1 MKNKMSV
8 SPYKSFLA
16 LSGLSLSI
24 VLVLSL
30 FQYLIAWIEAFL
42 EWGIPSKGWVI
53 FLYALGIL
61 FLSLLELRLLT
72 PTFGKGNVASLHVLL
87 DKGEKVPFLKGLSS
101 VFLCCLISFLI
112 GVPLGGEGPSVFI
125 GALLGE
131 GLFLWTRDRK
141 QIYDVIAIGAATGF
155 ASAFLNPLSGFFYL
169 VEHHKKERLPLFL
182 LLKGAYVLLLSYF
195 GMVLVR
201 FLEGREDIFHYNLFR
216 STLLP
221 MSGYE
226 HNLLFLIIPF
236 LAFAFALLF
245 KHAVLAMRNTYK
257 PDERKVFVLSTLFA
271 LVFVL
276 SLKFM
281 GHANLLGIGT
291 NLIHEMPSLTIED
304 AFLFLFLRFV
314 FTGFAFDSFYAGGQ
328 VLPTLAVGY
337 LFGLL
342 LSSLLAKPVGLDEQ
356 EQTLFSLVTMLAFYA
371 SVSDSYWT
379 SLALSFSFGPFQVMV
394 LPALF
399 AILVVYLLDRYLFD
413 TKSLSEMIVEYDRK
427 VNESE
432 PRLVY

>member
-1 MKNKMSV
+1 MKNKKSV

-141 QIYDVIAIGAATGF
+141 QIYDAIAIGAATGF

-169 VEHHKKERLPLFL
+169 VEHHKKERLPLSL

>member
-314 FTGFAFDSFYAGGQ
+314 FTVFAFDSFYAGGQ

>member
-182 LLKGAYVLLLSYF
+182 LLKEAYVLLLSYF

-314 FTGFAFDSFYAGGQ
+314 FTVFAFDSFYAGGQ

>member
-169 VEHHKKERLPLFL
+169 VEHHKKERLPLSL